1 MKINAIKTTAAA
13 NGGSVHYVKYKNNS
27 SNPKVSGLW
36 FARTKKVG
44 TITLAGLA
52 EHIEADSKI
61 ERGTVVQVIE
71 ALLKQMREL
80 LLSGYNLKIDDFGIF
95 SLSLKTTG
103 AESSAKFSVAK
114 NINGIRL
121 LFRPSGRLNE
131 MLAMAKLTEMSK
143 YDLEV
148 AQP

>member
-1 MKINAIKTTAAA
+1 
-13 NGGSVHYVKYKNNS
+13 
-27 SNPKVSGLW
+27 
-36 FARTKKVG
+36 
-44 TITLAGLA
+44 
-52 EHIEADSKI
+52 ADSKI